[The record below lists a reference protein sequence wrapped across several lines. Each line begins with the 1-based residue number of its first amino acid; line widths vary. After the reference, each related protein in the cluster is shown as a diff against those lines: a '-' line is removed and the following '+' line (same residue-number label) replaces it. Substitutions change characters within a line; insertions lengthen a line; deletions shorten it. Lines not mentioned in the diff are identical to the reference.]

1 MIKATNLSLGLA
13 ALLVLPAIAP
23 AQDNS
28 NPNSAIGMAVQQ
40 SVINQANTIVLRQKL
55 AEAQA
60 TAQQGDILG
69 AAKLYQD
76 CVSLAQT
83 IGPGIEAETTQ
94 AIDGLAFTSL
104 MLARDAQS
112 RGDLREAETRVNQV
126 LKADPNNPAALA
138 FKKKN
143 DQLLE
148 AMKGKIPSAAVMDQ
162 VPQLV
167 AQKVDANT
175 LVQDG

>member
-13 ALLVLPAIAP
+13 ALLVLPAIAS

-55 AEAQA
+55 AQAQA

-94 AIDGLAFTSL
+94 AIDGLAFPSL

-143 DQLLE
+143 
-148 AMKGKIPSAAVMDQ
+148 
-162 VPQLV
+162 
-167 AQKVDANT
+167 
-175 LVQDG
+175 